1 MTGRPRRF
9 APRDDGPQLPA
20 LGRHFIVGLILCAG
34 LAAAAE
40 PDTGSNTVPA
50 DWAQIQSDASGQTV
64 YFNAWGGDPGI
75 NRYLAWAAEELRAQ
89 HDLRLVHVKVT
100 DVAEAVSRIMAEK
113 AAGRDEGGSVD
124 LLWIN
129 GENFAALKR
138 ANLLWGPWAERVP
151 HAALIDWQD
160 NPTTRIDMTLPT
172 EGFELP
178 WGSAAFTLFYHEPQV
193 PLPPNDPAA
202 LLAWIEQHPGRFSYP
217 QPPSFLGSAFL
228 KQLLLLLTDERE
240 RLLAPAG
247 DDFADITEPLWQWLD
262 RAHIAMWRG
271 GRLFPPSGPAQRELL
286 AVGELD
292 WMMSYNP
299 SEASRAIRQ
308 QELHE
313 TIGALHFSGGAL
325 ANSHFLAIPVNAS
338 AKAGA
343 MVAAD
348 FLLSPRAQA
357 RKADERYWGDPTVLD
372 MARLTTTE
380 RGLFDKAT
388 TGAATPPAPE
398 KFLPEPHPSWT
409 TRLEAAWL
417 RRYVR

>member
-1 MTGRPRRF
+1 MLWP
-9 APRDDGPQLPA
+9 
-20 LGRHFIVGLILCAG
+20 G
-34 LAAAAE
+34 LAHAE
-40 PDTGSNTVPA
+40 RGTGTNTDPP
-50 DWAQIQSDASGQTV
+50 DWAQVRFDASGQTV

-75 NRYLAWAAEELRAQ
+75 NRYLAWAADELLTQ
-89 HDLRLVHVKVT
+89 HEVRLVHVKVT
-100 DVAEAVSRIMAEK
+100 DIAEAVSRIMAET
-113 AAGRDEGGSVD
+113 AAGRVDDGSVD

-138 ANLLWGPWAERVP
+138 ANLLWGPWAERIP
-151 HAALIDWQD
+151 HAALINWQD
-160 NPTTRIDMTLPT
+160 NATTRIDMTLPT
-172 EGFELP
+172 EGYELP
-178 WGSAAFTLFYHEPQV
+178 WGTAAFTLFYHEPQV
-193 PLPPNDPAA
+193 PLPPSDPVA
-202 LLAWIEQHPGRFSYP
+202 LLAWMEQHPGRFSYP

-228 KQLLLLLTDERE
+228 KQLLLLLTNEPE

-247 DDFADITEPLWQWLD
+247 DEFADITEPLWLWLD
-262 RAHIAMWRG
+262 RAHAAMWRG

-308 QELHE
+308 HELHE

-325 ANSHFLAIPVNAS
+325 ANTHFLAIPANAS

-343 MVAAD
+343 MVTAN
-348 FLLSPRAQA
+348 FLLSPVAQA

-372 MARLTTTE
+372 LARLNADE
-380 RGLFDKAT
+380 RAPFDSAP
-388 TGAATPPAPE
+388 TGASTPVPPDR
-398 KFLPEPHPSWT
+398 FLPEPHPSWT
-409 TRLEAAWL
+409 TRLEAAWV